1 MYYVLYLIEILL
13 VFALVFKQLV
23 SVRRVSLNV
32 IHLVANKITLGKLMH
47 FTMISVKLIVVHL
60 RRA

>member
-1 MYYVLYLIEILL
+1 MYYVLYLIETLL
-13 VFALVFKQLV
+13 VFALVFEQLV

-47 FTMISVKLIVVHL
+47 ITMISVKLIYVHL